1 MHRPSKRLLYDINIF
16 EEEVKII
23 PTVMKEQHGRL
34 HEYSTVMAPD
44 SFRVTS
50 HSRLSLFGLEYPLL
64 QKTIQQ
70 HQLES
75 GHHDNLILSAPQLAK

>member
-23 PTVMKEQHGRL
+23 STIMKEQHGRL

-75 GHHDNLILSAPQLAK
+75 GHYDQLILSAPQLAK